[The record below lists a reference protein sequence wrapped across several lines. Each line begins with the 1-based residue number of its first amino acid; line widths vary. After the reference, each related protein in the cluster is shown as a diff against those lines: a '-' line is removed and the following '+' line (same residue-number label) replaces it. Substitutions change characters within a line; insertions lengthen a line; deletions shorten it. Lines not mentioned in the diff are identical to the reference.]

1 MTRGATIALVIILA
15 AAASPAVAADEYRLY
30 RPEKVQTQNIP
41 SPGEGVLTKT
51 IIIQKGDT
59 LKKLSRRYSGRD
71 SFFPQILLFNRI
83 KDPDL
88 ILAGAQLQIPL
99 TNLESAAVKGG
110 IEKQKRHVIHKGA
123 HKRRHAARS
132 YYGGK
137 EERLF
142 NRGVSAFKAGEY
154 RRAIEIFD
162 KYLATY
168 PNSPSAANA
177 ALYRAESYENLAGQ

>member
-30 RPEKVQTQNIP
+30 RPEKVQKQNIP
-41 SPGEGVLTKT
+41 SPGEGVLTRT

-59 LKKLSRRYSGRD
+59 LKKLSRRYSGRG

-83 KDPDL
+83 KDPDR
-88 ILAGAQLQIPL
+88 ILAGAQLQVPL
-99 TNLESAAVKGG
+99 TNMETAAGG
-110 IEKQKRHVIHKGA
+110 GLEKQKKHVTRKGA

-142 NRGVSAFKAGEY
+142 NRGVSAYKAGEY

-168 PNSPSAANA
+168 PNSTSAANA